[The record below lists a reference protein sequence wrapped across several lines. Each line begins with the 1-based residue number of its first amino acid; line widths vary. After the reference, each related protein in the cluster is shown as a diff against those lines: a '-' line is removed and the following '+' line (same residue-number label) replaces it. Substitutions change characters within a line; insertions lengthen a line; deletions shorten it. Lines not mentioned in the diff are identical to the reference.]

1 MNILVV
7 GLGLI
12 GGSLCKAMKK
22 YTHHTVFG
30 ENRNKEIEEYAM
42 RDIAIDH
49 KFSGDYSNID
59 LIIISL
65 YPEASEKY
73 LADHAHEMANGTLI
87 TDVCG
92 IKGDF
97 AERMK
102 KLADDNGLR
111 YVGMHPMAGKEFGG
125 YQNSTADLFIKAN
138 FVITADN
145 DSDEAGVRTLESFA
159 NELGAGKIVI
169 TTPENHDKMIAYT
182 SQLAHIV
189 SSAYVKSPELEL
201 ECGFSGGSFQDM
213 TRVATMNE
221 TMWTELF
228 MQNSRHLQYELDTL
242 IENLNK

>member
-73 LADHAHEMANGTLI
+73 LADHDYRYRRRSFL
-87 TDVCG
+87 
-92 IKGDF
+92 
-97 AERMK
+97 RMHK
-102 KLADDNGLR
+102 SA
-111 YVGMHPMAGKEFGG
+111 
-125 YQNSTADLFIKAN
+125 
-138 FVITADN
+138 
-145 DSDEAGVRTLESFA
+145 
-159 NELGAGKIVI
+159 
-169 TTPENHDKMIAYT
+169 
-182 SQLAHIV
+182 QL
-189 SSAYVKSPELEL
+189 
-201 ECGFSGGSFQDM
+201 
-213 TRVATMNE
+213 
-221 TMWTELF
+221 
-228 MQNSRHLQYELDTL
+228 
-242 IENLNK
+242 

>member
-73 LADHAHEMANGTLI
+73 LADHAHEMAKGTLI

-159 NELGAGKIVI
+159 NELGAGKIVY
-169 TTPENHDKMIAYT
+169 P
-182 SQLAHIV
+182 
-189 SSAYVKSPELEL
+189 
-201 ECGFSGGSFQDM
+201 
-213 TRVATMNE
+213 
-221 TMWTELF
+221 
-228 MQNSRHLQYELDTL
+228 
-242 IENLNK
+242 